1 MVAALVEVG
10 VQQLREDD
18 EAERDQE
25 DGHVDQEEPLEEE
38 KVRGHPRTEVPLDC
52 LDVALPQV

>member
-10 VQQLREDD
+10 VEQLREDD

-38 KVRGHPRTEVPLDC
+38 KVRCYPRTEVTLDC